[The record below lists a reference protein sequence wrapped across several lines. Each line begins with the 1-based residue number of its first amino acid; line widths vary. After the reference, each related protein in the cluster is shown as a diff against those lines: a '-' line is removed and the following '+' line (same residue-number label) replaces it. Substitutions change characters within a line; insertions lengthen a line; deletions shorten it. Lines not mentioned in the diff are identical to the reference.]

1 MAIGGSPPSPPRS
14 RTARADV
21 QLREPDRL
29 HDRGG
34 LLREEEADRGGGPD
48 RDGDPIGP
56 GEGAALEPGV
66 EVDALGKFL
75 DERDCHQEHGD
86 RHGHRQCEE

>member
-1 MAIGGSPPSPPRS
+1 MAIGGSPSIPAHAPERG
-14 RTARADV
+14 AADV

-48 RDGDPIGP
+48 RDGDPIGRAKAP
-56 GEGAALEPGV
+56 RSNPA
-66 EVDALGKFL
+66 
-75 DERDCHQEHGD
+75 
-86 RHGHRQCEE
+86 